1 MIKTV
6 ESSTVF
12 EILVYSYIFQ
22 IEYSGVR
29 SLKRKMTGSV
39 NTIRVVRQLLF
50 RPSKSSYGLLN
61 YNLITK
67 YPVRIKFPNSH
78 QILRV
83 EFSNLHS
90 STVQAAKKTP
100 KKSDLLKSTSKESEP
115 KKPAKSKSSV
125 NKTPPNR
132 PIEDASEN
140 LSLSNATGKIN
151 EKSKNVKL
159 TSDKSKAIT
168 KKEQSKATPK
178 ESKPKKTAK
187 STTSVNKTQPESV
200 IEGTSENL
208 LSSNETDKLNEI
220 SNKAKLTSANE
231 SKAST
236 KKAPTKAS
244 QSPKT
249 TAGKSRTKKK
259 ADSSRTID
267 ENIEDVKMVDQPK
280 NEPSIEVQKTI
291 NKLQGNDHLNNKN
304 IKIDAIKKCQTILIL
319 IYSFI

>member
-1 MIKTV
+1 
-6 ESSTVF
+6 
-12 EILVYSYIFQ
+12 
-22 IEYSGVR
+22 
-29 SLKRKMTGSV
+29 MTGSV

-50 RPSKSSYGLLN
+50 RPSKSCYGLLN
-61 YNLITK
+61 YHLITN
-67 YPVRIKFPNSH
+67 YPVKITLPNSH

-100 KKSDLLKSTSKESEP
+100 KNSDLIKSTPKESEP
-115 KKPAKSKSSV
+115 KKTAKSKSSV
-125 NKTPPNR
+125 KKTQPDPL
-132 PIEDASEN
+132 IEDASEN
-140 LSLSNATGKIN
+140 LLSNATGKIK
-151 EKSKNVKL
+151 EKSKKVKL

-178 ESKPKKTAK
+178 EPKPKKTAK

-200 IEGTSENL
+200 IESTSENL

-231 SKAST
+231 LKAST

-244 QSPKT
+244 QSSKN
-249 TAGKSRTKKK
+249 TAGKSKTKKK

-267 ENIEDVKMVDQPK
+267 ENNEDVKMVDQLK
-280 NEPSIEVQKTI
+280 NEPFIEVQKTI
-291 NKLQGNDHLNNKN
+291 NKLQGNYHLNNKY
-304 IKIDAIKKCQTILIL
+304 KD
-319 IYSFI
+319 

>member
-1 MIKTV
+1 
-6 ESSTVF
+6 
-12 EILVYSYIFQ
+12 
-22 IEYSGVR
+22 
-29 SLKRKMTGSV
+29 MTGSV

-67 YPVRIKFPNSH
+67 YPVKITLPNSH

-100 KKSDLLKSTSKESEP
+100 KNSDLIKSTPKESEP
-115 KKPAKSKSSV
+115 KKTAKSKSSV
-125 NKTPPNR
+125 KKTQPDPL
-132 PIEDASEN
+132 IEDASEN
-140 LSLSNATGKIN
+140 LSLSNATGKIK
-151 EKSKNVKL
+151 EKSKKVKL

-200 IEGTSENL
+200 INSTSENL

-231 SKAST
+231 LKAST

-244 QSPKT
+244 QSSKN
-249 TAGKSRTKKK
+249 TAGKSKTKKK

-267 ENIEDVKMVDQPK
+267 ENIEDVKMVDQLK
-280 NEPSIEVQKTI
+280 NEPFIEVQKTI
-291 NKLQGNDHLNNKN
+291 NKLQGNYHLNNKYTDLRST
-304 IKIDAIKKCQTILIL
+304 KQ
-319 IYSFI
+319 S